1 MGKPGQT
8 TCETMEWEI
17 SAMLEDA
24 FGKDLWEGVEA
35 DMVKR
40 AKQAKRMKAAKA
52 AQKEQKREERQRELI
67 K

>member
-1 MGKPGQT
+1 
-8 TCETMEWEI
+8 MEWEV